1 MEEIKPT
8 KFTPRC
14 YAFIQN
20 EEGAVLVLRELWSGV
35 HLNKLP
41 GGGQEVGEGMHECL
55 NREIEEEFSSFSG
68 PLHWTHVY
76 TPTHAF
82 VSRFRPEEQ
91 LILNYFKAHETVA
104 ADHWVLKTDEN
115 LLQMLWLPAAE
126 ESASWF
132 TLDND
137 RTAFLAFLK
146 TLHQ

>member
-14 YAFIQN
+14 YAFIKN
-20 EEGAVLVLRELWSGV
+20 EEGAVLVMRELWSGV

-68 PLHWTHVY
+68 PLHWTHIY

-115 LLQMLWLPAAE
+115 LLQMLWLPAVE
-126 ESASWF
+126 ESARWF
-132 TLDND
+132 TLEND
-137 RTAFLAFLK
+137 RAAFQAFLK
-146 TLHQ
+146 TLRQ